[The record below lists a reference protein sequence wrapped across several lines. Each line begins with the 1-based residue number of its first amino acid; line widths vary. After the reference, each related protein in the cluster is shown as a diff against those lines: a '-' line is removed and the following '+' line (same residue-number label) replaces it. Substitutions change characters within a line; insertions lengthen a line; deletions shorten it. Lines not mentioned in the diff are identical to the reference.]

1 MRQIS
6 LLIIAVFLTIGLQA
20 QNAPVLPT
28 IEGVVQHLRTVKP
41 KAAAQ
46 LREEVS
52 CTRESEF
59 SWNSTATKWDS
70 TFQTITK
77 VNDEDGKTNIEI
89 TASEYDEVG
98 GFLVTEIIEG
108 YGIVGDFDLEEAP
121 VSYDS
126 LLLYGPDQFTG
137 DLILVARILPTYNGN
152 GKLVKQDTY
161 FNTAFFGFPLGFV
174 LFGVNLYYYDANDFL
189 TSEASKGV
197 DLVTS
202 ALENG
207 DSTKY
212 TNNGAGQVLIA
223 QSWEWDTDLMVYNN
237 VSRITN
243 TYVSMGGDQA
253 SITYES
259 WNDGTMSFDYNSH
272 SLYTY
277 SKPGLMSKEEIQT
290 GAPGNWKTV
299 QEITYTY
306 DGQDRPTLVSYKS
319 VNPNGVKTDANRETI
334 KWDTNE
340 GWTSETIYQSFIAG
354 NWVNQDRNIVEP
366 CEPISSVTPPL
377 APEALLNAWFDAS
390 RQLNLT
396 FAAEAQPRT
405 LDLYDMQGRLSL
417 RTDIRNGQ
425 NKIDGSALMPG
436 MYLVRV
442 TFAGGE
448 VAAKQVQK
456 F

>member
-6 LLIIAVFLTIGLQA
+6 LLFIAVFLTLGLQA

-28 IEGVVQHLRTVKP
+28 IEGVVKHLRTVQP

-52 CTRESEF
+52 CTRQTEF
-59 SWNSTATKWDS
+59 SWNSTQWDS
-70 TFQTITK
+70 VFQTITK
-77 VNDEDGKTNIEI
+77 VDDLGGKINIDI
-89 TASEYDEVG
+89 TSSEYDAVD
-98 GFLVTEIIEG
+98 GFVATEIIKG
-108 YGIVGDFDLEEAP
+108 FGIVGDFSLEDAP

-137 DLILVARILPTYNGN
+137 DLILFARILPTYNGN

-174 LFGVNLYYYDANDFL
+174 LFGVNLYYYDANDYL
-189 TSEASKGV
+189 ISEASKSV
-197 DLVTS
+197 DLVTF
-202 ALENG
+202 ALENA
-207 DSTKY
+207 DSTKF
-212 TNNGAGQVLIA
+212 TNNGAGQVLVE
-223 QSWEWDTDLMVYNN
+223 QTWEWDTDMMVYAN
-237 VSRITN
+237 VSRTTN
-243 TYVSMGGDQA
+243 TYVAMGGDR
-253 SITYES
+253 STVTYET
-259 WNDGTMSFDYNSH
+259 WNDQTLMFDYNSH
-272 SLYTY
+272 SLFSYG
-277 SKPGLMSKEEIQT
+277 KPGLMSKEEIQT
-290 GAPGNWKTV
+290 GTPGNWKTV
-299 QEITYTY
+299 QEISYAY
-306 DGQDRPTLVSYKS
+306 DAQDRATLVSYKS
-319 VNPNGVKTDANRETI
+319 VNSNGVKTDTNRETT

-340 GWTSETIYQSFIAG
+340 GWTSESIYQSFTNG
-354 NWVNQDRNIVEP
+354 TWVNVDRNIVEP

-396 FAAEAQPRT
+396 FATEAQPRT
-405 LDLYDMQGRLSL
+405 LDLYDLQGRLTL
-417 RTDIRNGQ
+417 RADLRNGQ

-436 MYLVRV
+436 TYLVRV